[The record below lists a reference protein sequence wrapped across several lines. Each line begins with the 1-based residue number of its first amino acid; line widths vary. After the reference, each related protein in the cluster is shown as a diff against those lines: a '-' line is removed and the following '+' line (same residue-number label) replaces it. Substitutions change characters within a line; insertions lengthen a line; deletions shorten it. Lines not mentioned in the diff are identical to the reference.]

1 MRKFPIP
8 DNVKSSLIKKKN
20 RKGGDIFDL
29 RKLHF

>member
-1 MRKFPIP
+1 MRKFLIP
-8 DNVKSSLIKKKN
+8 DNVKSLIKKN